1 MKYAFLLLLLI
12 SLAGCSRK
20 SPDQLM
26 ADARQAEERKDFPA
40 AINSYSEL
48 VTAHQDSPQAE
59 EAQYHIALIYNNEM
73 HDVQKAID
81 AYRNLYVKFPNST
94 HAPSALFL
102 TGFLYN
108 NELHRVDSAKAIYET
123 FVKLYP
129 SNELASS
136 AQFELNTLG
145 QDADD
150 VLHKDILAKQSADTG
165 REIKTLPA
173 RIKAPKQ

>member
-1 MKYAFLLLLLI
+1 
-12 SLAGCSRK
+12 
-20 SPDQLM
+20 M
-26 ADARQAEERKDFPA
+26 ADAKQAEDRKDFPG

-48 VTAHQDSPQAE
+48 VTAHQQSPQAE

-73 HDVQKAID
+73 HDVVKAIE
-81 AYRNLYVKFPNST
+81 AYRTLYVKFPTSA

-108 NELHRVDSAKAIYET
+108 NELHRVDSAKAIYES
-123 FVKLYP
+123 FVRLYP

-136 AQFELNTLG
+136 ARFELNTLG
-145 QDADD
+145 QDADE
-150 VLHKDILAKQSADTG
+150 VLHKDILAKQPADSG
-165 REIKTLPA
+165 GEIKTLPA